1 VDFRLRSSD
10 LIAIFALQKTQIM
23 LIDILLIT
31 VGMAL
36 LIFSANWLV
45 EGASSIAA
53 RLGIAPLTI
62 GLTVVA
68 FGTSMPELVVNVM
81 ASFGGNSGLAIGNVV
96 GSNTINI
103 FLILGIAAL
112 VRPINVQSKTVRIEI
127 PFSLLAAIVLFIMA
141 NDILFDGMTES
152 VLTRTDGLT
161 LLAFFLIFIYYTFSS
176 AKSDPLAPASE
187 VKQRKTWLSI
197 IMIIVGIGGLVGGG
211 KVIVDSAVSMAQL
224 LGVSDAL
231 IGLTVVAIG
240 TSLPELATSVVAAY
254 KGNSDIAVGN
264 VVGSN
269 IFNVFMVLGIS
280 GTLNPIPFHPS
291 ANVDLL
297 VTCLA
302 SVLLFVFAVAGPGRK
317 IDRKEGIAFILFYL
331 AYLGYLI
338 YGA

>member
-1 VDFRLRSSD
+1 
-10 LIAIFALQKTQIM
+10 M

-68 FGTSMPELVVNVM
+68 FGTSMPELVVNIM
-81 ASFGGNSGLAIGNVV
+81 ASYSGNSGLAIGNVV
-96 GSNTINI
+96 GSNTVNV
-103 FLILGIAAL
+103 FFILGIAAL

-127 PFSLLAAIVLFIMA
+127 PLSLLAAVILFIMA
-141 NDILFDGMTES
+141 NDSLLDGMAES
-152 VLTRTDGLT
+152 VLTRTEGLT
-161 LLAFFLIFIYYTFSS
+161 LIGFFIIFLFYTFNS

-187 VKQRKTWLSI
+187 VKQRKLWLSI
-197 IMIIVGIGGLVGGG
+197 IMIAGGIGGLIIGG
-211 KVIVDSAVSMAQL
+211 KVIVDSAVSMAHM
-224 LGVSDAL
+224 LGVSDTI
-231 IGLTVVAIG
+231 IGLTVVAVG

-269 IFNVFMVLGIS
+269 IFNVFFILGIS
-280 GTLNPIPFHPS
+280 GTLSPLPFHPA
-291 ANVDLL
+291 ANIDLL

-302 SVLLFVFAVAGPGRK
+302 SVLLFVFAVVGPGRR
-317 IDRKEGIAFILFYL
+317 IDRKEGAAFVLIYLGYL
-331 AYLGYLI
+331 AYLI
-338 YGA
+338 NGA

>member
-1 VDFRLRSSD
+1 
-10 LIAIFALQKTQIM
+10 M

-81 ASFGGNSGLAIGNVV
+81 ASLGGNSGLAIGNVV

-112 VRPINVQSKTVRIEI
+112 VRPLNVQSKTVRVEI
-127 PFSLLAAIVLFIMA
+127 PFSLLAAVVLFIMA
-141 NDILFDGMTES
+141 NDMLFDGMGES

-161 LLAFFLIFIYYTFSS
+161 LLAFFIIFLYYTFRS

-187 VKQRKTWLSI
+187 VKQRKLWLSLV
-197 IMIIVGIGGLVGGG
+197 MIFVGIGGLIAGG
-211 KVIVDSAVSMAQL
+211 KVIVDSAVSMAQM
-224 LGVSDAL
+224 LGVSDSL

-269 IFNVFMVLGIS
+269 IFNVFFILGLS
-280 GTLNPIPFHPS
+280 GTLSPLPFHPS
-291 ANVDLL
+291 ANIDLL

-302 SVLLFVFAVAGPGRK
+302 SVLLFVFAVVGPGRR
-317 IDRKEGIAFILFYL
+317 IDRREGAAFVLIYLGYL
-331 AYLGYLI
+331 AYLI
-338 YGA
+338 NGA

>member
-1 VDFRLRSSD
+1 
-10 LIAIFALQKTQIM
+10 M
-23 LIDILLIT
+23 LVDILLIT
-31 VGMAL
+31 IGMAL

-45 EGASSIAA
+45 EGASSIAT

-112 VRPINVQSKTVRIEI
+112 VRPLNVQSKTVRVEI
-127 PFSLLAAIVLFIMA
+127 PFSLLGALVLFVMA
-141 NDILFDGMTES
+141 NDMLFDGMEES

-161 LLAFFLIFIYYTFSS
+161 LLAFFIIFLYYTFRS

-187 VKQRKTWLSI
+187 VKQRKVWLSI
-197 IMIIVGIGGLVGGG
+197 IMIVVGIGGLVGGG
-211 KVIVDSAVSMAQL
+211 KVIVDSAVSMAQM
-224 LGVSDAL
+224 LGVSDSL

-280 GTLNPIPFHPS
+280 GALKPIPLHAS
-291 ANVDLL
+291 ANIDLL

-302 SVLLFVFAVAGPGRK
+302 SVLLFFFAIVGPGRQ
-317 IDRKEGIAFILFYL
+317 IDRKEGAAFVLIYLGYL
-331 AYLGYLI
+331 AYLI
-338 YGA
+338 NGA

>member
-1 VDFRLRSSD
+1 
-10 LIAIFALQKTQIM
+10 M

-31 VGMAL
+31 LGMAL
-36 LIFSANWLV
+36 LIVSANWLV

-53 RLGIAPLTI
+53 RLGISPLTI

-81 ASFGGNSGLAIGNVV
+81 ASLGGNSGLAIGNVV

-141 NDILFDGMTES
+141 NDILFDGMGES

-161 LLAFFLIFIYYTFSS
+161 LLAFFLIFLYYTFSS

-187 VKQRKTWLSI
+187 VKQRKVWLSI
-197 IMIIVGIGGLVGGG
+197 TMILVGIGGLVAGG
-211 KVIVDSAVSMAQL
+211 KVIVDSAVSMAQM
-224 LGVSDAL
+224 LGVSDTI
-231 IGLTVVAIG
+231 IGLTVVAVG

-269 IFNVFMVLGIS
+269 IFNVFFILGVS
-280 GTLNPIPFHPS
+280 GTLSPLPFHPS
-291 ANVDLL
+291 ANIDLL

-302 SVLLFVFAVAGPGRK
+302 SLLLFVFAVVGPGK
-317 IDRKEGIAFILFYL
+317 QIDRREGGAFVLFYL